1 MISKWY
7 KKKGLKNMT
16 VFEKAH
22 ELGEM
27 IKNSEEMRAM
37 DIAEAIQKNDPESEE
52 LLKEFN
58 LKRMNLA
65 RDIESGKIK
74 QAEAIV
80 KNNENFEEMV
90 NKSQTIK
97 NYVDAKNTFDQM
109 VAQINQIINV
119 YITGQD
125 SSCTHDCSTCGGC
138 H

>member
-1 MISKWY
+1 
-7 KKKGLKNMT
+7 MT